1 MLGVFFKVWYQD
13 GAPWS
18 QDGLHDLKIMGL
30 KLFFLHLLLMEWI
43 VGELVDMVNIPLY
56 YQDSWHPRFF
66 HQQYVW
72 YHSNRANPM
81 SKPRLMEKLPL
92 RTPFVWRWPRLILQG
107 ETTYPPPCSSF
118 FFFSVWD
125 PKKTMSLK
133 SIKWLLGG
141 WTFQEEKTFQVDV
154 FPHSKWYN
162 SWPFWDGEFMR
173 PFEQRLVR

>member
-118 FFFSVWD
+118 FFFF
-125 PKKTMSLK
+125 SLRPQK
-133 SIKWLLGG
+133 DDVVKIHKMVAG
-141 WTFQEEKTFQVDV
+141 WVDFSRGKDLPSGCFPTFQVIQFV
-154 FPHSKWYN
+154 TFLGWWVYATLWTKVS
-162 SWPFWDGEFMR
+162 
-173 PFEQRLVR
+173 